1 MPHVQLGVLGRLKAE
16 THEMPTVEDFVAAAN
31 ENVLCTASTQVAA
44 SDVSESDMF
53 VLVAL
58 GSLPDSHA
66 RSYTL
71 GQVYERLKGKGCPF
85 RVGFAS
91 VGKSLA
97 RLSLLGL
104 VVPDGGKIRLV
115 SDEFAP
121 VRLGVRLKDIK
132 LMVRCMSEQKRCSTT
147 PELLVAEL

>member
-1 MPHVQLGVLGRLKAE
+1 MGVLGRLKAG
-16 THEMPTVEDFVAAAN
+16 THETPTFEDFVAAAN
-31 ENVLCTASTQVAA
+31 ENVLCKMSTQITT

-53 VLVAL
+53 VLAAL
-58 GSLPDSHA
+58 GSLPDSQA

-85 RVGFAS
+85 RIGFAS

-104 VVPDGGKIRLV
+104 AVPDGGKIRLV

-121 VRLGVRLKDIK
+121 VRLGVRLRDIK
-132 LMVRCMSEQKRCSTT
+132 LMVRCMSEQKRCSTAL
-147 PELLVAEL
+147 ELLAAEL